1 MSSTVQVFVKLID
14 TDLDFSH
21 FPFLITER
29 GSKNYYAFVLQKKT
43 KQKKKQLPYTTANYQ
58 LQDAYCVLPPVKI
71 LSAYRHI
78 LPGNF
83 ELCSCLCASVNR
95 NNKSIG
101 I

>member
-43 KQKKKQLPYTTANYQ
+43 TTKKATSLYDSQLSTARR
-58 LQDAYCVLPPVKI
+58 LLRTATC
-71 LSAYRHI
+71 
-78 LPGNF
+78 
-83 ELCSCLCASVNR
+83 
-95 NNKSIG
+95 
-101 I
+101 

>member
-14 TDLDFSH
+14 TDLGFSH

-29 GSKNYYAFVLQKKT
+29 GSKNYYAFVLQKK
-43 KQKKKQLPYTTANYQ
+43 KKKLPYTTANYQ